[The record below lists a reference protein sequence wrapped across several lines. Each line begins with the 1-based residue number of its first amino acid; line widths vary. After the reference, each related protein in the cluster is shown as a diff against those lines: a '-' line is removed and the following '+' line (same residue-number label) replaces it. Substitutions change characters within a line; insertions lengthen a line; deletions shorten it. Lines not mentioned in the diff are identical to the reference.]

1 MTKNRVQVI
10 AIDGPSGAGKSSAA
24 KKIAEALSWD
34 YLDTGAMYRATALA
48 LIRAGVGLEDEQALF
63 RVLGAMRLEQLG
75 TRILLNDEDVSE
87 AIRSHEITQFVTPVS
102 ADGRVREVLV
112 EQQRHIGQRGGFVV
126 DGRDIGTVV
135 FQNAALKIYLTAS
148 VEARAQRR
156 FLEQQ
161 AKGNAMPLAEVAA
174 DIQRRDHADSTR
186 AVAPLRK
193 AEDAVELDSSHLT
206 LDEVVAKIVEM
217 WAERQQSLGT

>member
-1 MTKNRVQVI
+1 MMKLQII

-24 KKIAEALSWD
+24 KMIAEALSWD

-48 LIRAGVGLEDEQALF
+48 LIRAGVGLEDEKALF
-63 RVLGAMRLEQLG
+63 GVLGSMRLEQLG
-75 TRILLNDEDVSE
+75 TRIFLNDEDVSE

-102 ADGRVREVLV
+102 ADGRIRKVLV

-135 FQNAALKIYLTAS
+135 FPNAALKIYLTAS
-148 VEARAQRR
+148 VETRAQRR

-161 AKGNAMPLAEVAA
+161 AKGNTMTLDAVAA
-174 DIQRRDHADSTR
+174 DIERRDHADSTR

-193 AEDAVELDSSHLT
+193 ADDALELDSSKLT
-206 LDEVVAKIVEM
+206 LNEVVEKIVEM
-217 WAERQQSLGT
+217 WAEQQRSSGA

>member
-1 MTKNRVQVI
+1 MTTERVQVI
-10 AIDGPSGAGKSSAA
+10 AIDGPSGAGKSSTA

-48 LIRAGVGLEDEQALF
+48 LLRAGAGLDDESELF
-63 RVLGAMRLEQLG
+63 KVLGSMRLEQHC
-75 TRILLNDEDVSE
+75 TRIFLNDEDVSE

-112 EQQRHIGQRGGFVV
+112 EQQRGIGRRGGFVV

-135 FQNAALKIYLTAS
+135 FPDAALKIYLTAS

-161 AKGNAMPLAEVAA
+161 AKGSTMTLEEVAS

-193 AEDAVELDSSHLT
+193 ADDAVELDSSNLT

-217 WAERQQSLGT
+217 WNQVQAPKF

>member
-1 MTKNRVQVI
+1 MTTEKIQVI

-24 KKIAEALSWD
+24 RKIAEALGWD

-48 LIRAGVGLEDEQALF
+48 LIRAGVGLEDEAALF
-63 RVLGAMRLEQLG
+63 QVLGSMRLEQLG
-75 TRILLNDEDVSE
+75 TRIFLNDEDVSE

-102 ADGRVREVLV
+102 ADGRVRDVLV

-135 FQNAALKIYLTAS
+135 FPNAALKIYLTAS

-156 FLEQQ
+156 FLEQR
-161 AKGNAMPLAEVAA
+161 AKGMTMPLEDVAA

-193 AEDAVELDSSHLT
+193 AADAVELDSSNLT
-206 LDEVVAKIVEM
+206 LDEVVVKIVGM
-217 WAERQQSLGT
+217 WKEGSSPKS

>member
-1 MTKNRVQVI
+1 MIEKVQLI

-48 LIRAGVGLEDEQALF
+48 LLRAGVGLEDEAALF
-63 RVLGAMRLEQLG
+63 RVLGSMRLEQLG
-75 TRILLNDEDVSE
+75 TRIFLNDEDVSE
-87 AIRSHEITQFVTPVS
+87 AIRSHETTQFVTPVS

-112 EQQRHIGQRGGFVV
+112 EQQRRIGKRGGFVV
-126 DGRDIGTVV
+126 DGRDIGTIV
-135 FQNAALKIYLTAS
+135 FPDAALKIYLTAS

-161 AKGNAMPLAEVAA
+161 AKGNLMPLDEVAA
-174 DIQRRDHADSTR
+174 DIERRDHADSTR

-193 AEDAVELDSSHLT
+193 ADDAVELDSSDLT
-206 LDEVVAKIVEM
+206 LDEVVAKIVGM
-217 WAERQQSLGT
+217 WAEKKKSVDS

>member
-1 MTKNRVQVI
+1 MTGKVQVI
-10 AIDGPSGAGKSSAA
+10 AIDGPSGAGKSSTA
-24 KKIAEALSWD
+24 KRIAEALGWD

-48 LIRAGVGLEDEQALF
+48 LQRADVSLEDETALF
-63 RVLGAMRLEQLG
+63 RVLGTMRLEQLG
-75 TRILLNDEDVSE
+75 TRIFLNDEDVSE
-87 AIRSHEITQFVTPVS
+87 AIRSYDITQFVTPVS

-135 FQNAALKIYLTAS
+135 FPNAALKIYLTAS

-161 AKGNAMPLAEVAA
+161 AKGNPMTLAEVAA

-186 AVAPLRK
+186 DVAPLRQ
-193 AEDAVELDSSHLT
+193 AEDAVELDSSKLT
-206 LDEVVAKIVEM
+206 LDEVVAKIVGM
-217 WAERQQSLGT
+217 WQEVLNSNS